1 MEKCVKWGIFNTKK
15 LQNNIELRFY
25 CVDVNTVPHKL
36 VARAAVTKMPT
47 IQLWKDSKKQA
58 EVIGGHKAYFVV
70 NELKSWVPM
79 SLSPKLAFK
88 PSQSQLDLEE
98 VGEGSA

>member
-1 MEKCVKWGIFNTKK
+1 
-15 LQNNIELRFY
+15 
-25 CVDVNTVPHKL
+25 
-36 VARAAVTKMPT
+36 MPT